1 MRQIHIGQGHT
12 RIAPV
17 ARGRIAF
24 DGVDITHMSPSDLK
38 PVRAKLQM
46 VFQDATGALNPR
58 RTIGD
63 SVGQPLSLA
72 GWRSRDVRARVAELF
87 AQVGLSPDSVDRYPN
102 EFSGGQRQRIGIAG
116 AIALGPK
123 LVICDEPVSALDVS
137 VRAQVINLLADLR
150 DRLNISYL
158 FVSHDLAVV
167 EHIAHRIV
175 VMYLGRI
182 VESGPRENFW
192 RQPLHPYT
200 RALLDAVP
208 MAGPR
213 RARRGE
219 QKILEGEL
227 PSPINLP
234 GGCAFHTRCPVAED
248 RCRSAIPVLRPAN
261 SGNLVA
267 CHLVAPAGIS
277 DVNQARFGPF

>member
-1 MRQIHIGQGHT
+1 
-12 RIAPV
+12 
-17 ARGRIAF
+17 
-24 DGVDITHMSPSDLK
+24 
-38 PVRAKLQM
+38 M
-46 VFQDATGALNPR
+46 VFQDATGALSPR

-72 GWRSRDVRARVAELF
+72 GWRGRDVHGRVAELL
-87 AQVGLSPDSVDRYPN
+87 AQVGLPRDSFDRYPN
-102 EFSGGQRQRIGIAG
+102 EFSGGQRQRIGIAR
-116 AIALGPK
+116 ALALGPK
-123 LVICDEPVSALDVS
+123 LVICDEPVSALYVS

-182 VESGPRENFW
+182 VESASRD
-192 RQPLHPYT
+192 
-200 RALLDAVP
+200 LLAP
-208 MAGPR
+208 AAASLYR
-213 RARRGE
+213 RLARRGASSTSAARRGE

-234 GGCAFHTRCPVAED
+234 SGCAFHTRCPVAED
-248 RCRSAIPVLRPAN
+248 RCRGAIPILRPAN

-267 CHLVAPAGIS
+267 CHLVARADIS
-277 DVNQARFGPF
+277 DVNQSRLQPF